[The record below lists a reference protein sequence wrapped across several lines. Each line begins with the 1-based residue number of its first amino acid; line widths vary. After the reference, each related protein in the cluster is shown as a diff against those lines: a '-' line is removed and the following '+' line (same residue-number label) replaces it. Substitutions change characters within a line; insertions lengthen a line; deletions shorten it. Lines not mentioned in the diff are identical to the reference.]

1 MATIEHKGKSYE
13 VDEDGFLLKG
23 AEEWD
28 ENWVDYVKS
37 VEGIADITDEHQ
49 KVIDALQEY
58 YKKNGIAPMVR
69 ILSKTTGFPLKRI
82 YELFPSGPGKGAC
95 KMAGLPEIHGRQ
107 PNQLSEVRRK
117 TRFPIDGDPTA
128 AIASGH
134 DAASNYYHACAGYS
148 YGMEVP
154 GVRELRHEIR
164 SFQPHVRRRVSLQ
177 RLWRNGAQCLLTILA
192 PERGRGLC
200 N

>member
-37 VEGIADITDEHQ
+37 VEGIVDITDEHQ

-95 KMAGLPEIHGRQ
+95 KMAETAETNGLRLITKLFVFLKKAAVWAAFFYSSPLQQICSDSVRQ
-107 PNQLSEVRRK
+107 WPKPLK
-117 TRFPIDGDPTA
+117 
-128 AIASGH
+128 
-134 DAASNYYHACAGYS
+134 
-148 YGMEVP
+148 
-154 GVRELRHEIR
+154 RH
-164 SFQPHVRRRVSLQ
+164 L
-177 RLWRNGAQCLLTILA
+177 
-192 PERGRGLC
+192 
-200 N
+200 